1 MDFEPIISIA
11 SKATSQLMTFIEDAA
26 MASLQLNRSATVS
39 ADGLISRELIT
50 IEVNMFD
57 LDHISSC
64 QEL

>member
-39 ADGLISRELIT
+39 ADGLISGELIT
-50 IEVNMFD
+50 IDVNMFD
-57 LDHISSC
+57 LDHMSLC